1 MENSLRK
8 PVFGQ
13 VKYGQDSMFS
23 DIHVLAWLTDLN
35 KAKMDPYK
43 WRNKQK

>member
-23 DIHVLAWLTDLN
+23 DIHVLTDLN